1 MAFAEAAA
9 RRSATGRPGLR
20 EPAGGE
26 LRDVLPLVEQYE
38 VSEGRRLNLL
48 AQRRDS
54 LTPEQ
59 ERYLSS
65 WGGE

>member
-1 MAFAEAAA
+1 MLA
-9 RRSATGRPGLR
+9 
-20 EPAGGE
+20 
-26 LRDVLPLVEQYE
+26 LVEQYE

-48 AQRRDS
+48 APRRDS

-65 WGGE
+65 GGGE